1 MVAFRKF
8 AWMVVAD
15 IRPVYTTLEFWY
27 GTDKNGTGAIK
38 KSSVHSF
45 TLQFFPVPNN
55 FISAFGTRTKL
66 KCSFRFRLAESLL
79 PSTHASCA
87 VSKWRMECFRKF
99 LFNFFKKRRLPY
111 RKTRTIAERLD
122 KMALFAFGVFALS
135 RLLYIALYLIIL
147 ILRYFFKLKF
157 QIF

>member
-1 MVAFRKF
+1 MNSSIFQCTQMQF
-8 AWMVVAD
+8 AHS
-15 IRPVYTTLEFWY
+15 RPVYTTLEFWY

-87 VSKWRMECFRKF
+87 VSKWRMESFRKSF
-99 LFNFFKKRRLPY
+99 SLISLKSGDS
-111 RKTRTIAERLD
+111 RTEKLEQLLNVSIRW
-122 KMALFAFGVFALS
+122 LS
-135 RLLYIALYLIIL
+135 LLSGCSHYQDYYKLHYI
-147 ILRYFFKLKF
+147 
-157 QIF
+157 